1 MGLKFRIFVVGVITM
16 LFSDYSCAMVLVDQW
31 TNDSEGK
38 QHRVSFQWL
47 DESNE
52 GAPFSSLSC
61 PATACVLA
69 WVYPYKN
76 FAWSSSAG
84 ALENHKI

>member
-1 MGLKFRIFVVGVITM
+1 MGVITM
-16 LFSDYSCAMVLVDQW
+16 LFSDYSCAMVVVDQW
-31 TNDSEGK
+31 TSDGKGK
-38 QHRVSFQWL
+38 QHGVSLQWL

-69 WVYPYKN
+69 WV
-76 FAWSSSAG
+76 
-84 ALENHKI
+84 